1 MTTLDIRP
9 ESDARVAALRDA
21 VAQLLGGYS
30 EVAVLLS
37 ESDPETREAV
47 LAPLRR
53 AAESAAAVLA
63 ST

>member
-21 VAQLLGGYS
+21 VASLLEGYS
-30 EVAVLLS
+30 EVARLLGDA
-37 ESDPETREAV
+37 EPETREAL

-53 AAESAAAVLA
+53 AAEDAAAVLA
-63 ST
+63 SS